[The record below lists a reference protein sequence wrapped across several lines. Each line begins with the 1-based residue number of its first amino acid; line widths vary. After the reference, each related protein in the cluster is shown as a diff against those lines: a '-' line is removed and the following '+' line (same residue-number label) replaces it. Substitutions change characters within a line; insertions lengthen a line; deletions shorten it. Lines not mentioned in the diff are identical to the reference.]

1 MRHIIKVCMC
11 APNATLGCIC
21 APNATLGCIPAPN
34 ATLSIAVR
42 HTCIRLPSRPYA
54 IPESSYTQKEVAFS
68 CESFQ
73 YELHS
78 HRSLFTVAQFAVG
91 AYRLGCMHSTLDD

>member
-42 HTCIRLPSRPYA
+42 HTCIRLPSHPYA
-54 IPESSYTQKEVAFS
+54 IPESSYTQKEVAIS
-68 CESFQ
+68 CES
-73 YELHS
+73 L
-78 HRSLFTVAQFAVG
+78 
-91 AYRLGCMHSTLDD
+91 